1 MGVLA
6 PKTSQLLLRKS
17 IYKQKWIF
25 KKYNA
30 IHLWFCVS
38 TLLVPVDA
46 NTMPNAFC
54 FVLGIDLFF
63 IAEHTY
69 QCKVLHIQQQIILRG
84 KAIKKKKN
92 CNCFSY
98 TFPTWGMLAKDSRY
112 LINICWIHNW
122 VNKCM
127 PDLFT
132 FSHSF
137 LVFSG

>member
-38 TLLVPVDA
+38 TLLVPVNA

-54 FVLGIDLFF
+54 FVLGIDLFLLQNTR
-63 IAEHTY
+63 ISARCCTY
-69 QCKVLHIQQQIILRG
+69 NNKSFWGEKLL
-84 KAIKKKKN
+84 KKKN

-112 LINICWIHNW
+112 LISICWIHNW